1 MNATSSF
8 CALWSA
14 KRLGLGRGT
23 GDQNLSV
30 SRMVFSSNMRIVNY
44 QIWRLLRKPRLG
56 FPFLSLSSPFSYPF
70 SFSFLYSSFSF
81 FFPLF
86 FPFSFL
92 FPFPFLFLSFS
103 CAFLSISF
111 PIPCLFLLFSFP
123 YQSFSVLFPFPFLF
137 LSLSYSFPFE
147 FLYSSFSFSLSSLMW
162 ILWSRC
168 EASPWE
174 TDKRRKN
181 DNMWKKQKTFER
193 ARVFHKTPSGI
204 LPRTIENSVM
214 MVMNIQYAEVPF
226 LSIHIPT
233 FADYTQINS
242 CPYHIRSP
250 FCLVKGLSPPWTT

>member
-1 MNATSSF
+1 
-8 CALWSA
+8 
-14 KRLGLGRGT
+14 
-23 GDQNLSV
+23 
-30 SRMVFSSNMRIVNY
+30 
-44 QIWRLLRKPRLG
+44 
-56 FPFLSLSSPFSYPF
+56 
-70 SFSFLYSSFSF
+70 
-81 FFPLF
+81 LF

-92 FPFPFLFLSFS
+92 FLSFFLF
-103 CAFLSISF
+103 
-111 PIPCLFLLFSFP
+111 
-123 YQSFSVLFPFPFLF
+123 
-137 LSLSYSFPFE
+137 LSYSFPFPVLSFQFP
-147 FLYSSFSFSLSSLMW
+147 FLFLAFSFCFPFLINPFPFFSLFLSFSSPFRIPFPSNSF
-162 ILWSRC
+162 ILPFPFPCPRSC
-168 EASPWE
+168 ESFGQGVKPALGKPIRGE
-174 TDKRRKN
+174 KN